1 MAREDNVEPGRFPA
15 NACPLLAHFRAGGRI
30 GCLHKEIS
38 LGFLPIL
45 ILLFIVMWFLVI
57 RPQRKRQQEQRR
69 VMDNL
74 EPGQEIMTAGGLYGT
89 ISTVVDDEEVMVE
102 IAPDVRVRVARRAI
116 ALVVTEEDDELEE
129 LERAQREAEE
139 QVLAAREADR

>member
-1 MAREDNVEPGRFPA
+1 
-15 NACPLLAHFRAGGRI
+15 
-30 GCLHKEIS
+30 
-38 LGFLPIL
+38 LPIL

-57 RPQRKRQQEQRR
+57 RPQRKRTQQQQR

-74 EPGQEIMTAGGLYGT
+74 SPGQEILTAGGLYGT
-89 ISTVVDDEEVMVE
+89 VQSVLDEDEIRVE
-102 IAPDVRVRVARRAI
+102 IAPDVHVRVARRAI
-116 ALVVTEEDDELEE
+116 AAVITAEDDELDE

>member
-1 MAREDNVEPGRFPA
+1 
-15 NACPLLAHFRAGGRI
+15 
-30 GCLHKEIS
+30 
-38 LGFLPIL
+38 LPIL

-57 RPQRKRQQEQRR
+57 RPQRKRTQAQQR

-74 EPGQEIMTAGGLYGT
+74 SPGQEILTAGGLYGT
-89 ISTVVDDEEVMVE
+89 VQSVLDEDEIRVE
-102 IAPDVRVRVARRAI
+102 IAPDVHVRVARRAI
-116 ALVVTEEDDELEE
+116 AAVITAEDDELDE

>member
-1 MAREDNVEPGRFPA
+1 M
-15 NACPLLAHFRAGGRI
+15 
-30 GCLHKEIS
+30 
-38 LGFLPIL
+38 GFLPIL

-57 RPQRKRQQEQRR
+57 RPQRKRTQQQQR

-74 EPGQEIMTAGGLYGT
+74 SPGQEILTAGGLYGT
-89 ISTVVDDEEVMVE
+89 VQSVLDEDEIRVE
-102 IAPDVRVRVARRAI
+102 IAPDVHVRVARRAI
-116 ALVVTEEDDELEE
+116 AAVITAEDDELDE

>member
-1 MAREDNVEPGRFPA
+1 
-15 NACPLLAHFRAGGRI
+15 
-30 GCLHKEIS
+30 

-45 ILLFIVMWFLVI
+45 VLLFIVMWFLVI
-57 RPQRKRQQEQRR
+57 RPQRKRQQEQKR

-74 EPGQEIMTAGGLYGT
+74 APGQEVMTAGGLYGT
-89 ISTVVDDEEVMVE
+89 ISTVVDDEEVLVE
-102 IAPDVRVRVARRAI
+102 IANDVHVRVARRAI

>member
-1 MAREDNVEPGRFPA
+1 M
-15 NACPLLAHFRAGGRI
+15 
-30 GCLHKEIS
+30 
-38 LGFLPIL
+38 GFLPIL

-57 RPQRKRQQEQRR
+57 RPQRKRAQEQKR

-74 EPGQEIMTAGGLYGT
+74 APGQEIMTAGGLYGT
-89 ISTVVDDEEVMVE
+89 ISTVVDDEEVLVE
-102 IAPDVRVRVARRAI
+102 IATDVHVRVARRAI
-116 ALVVTEEDDELEE
+116 ALVVTEEDDELEQ